1 MSKITFTLEEAKAL
15 VRFVVDDS
23 LNGWKLGENQHAII
37 REKGEV
43 FQYSSVIV
51 VIADITGPVGV
62 SVHSY
67 LDVPI
72 NDDEAIEFA
81 KDYLAELSIF
91 NPDQIPVLQVLQ
103 PDKVDPLQMAV
114 DALKQVQIALAAH
127 RDGEKYVH
135 PDHPEHGEMTLEELK
150 YCVVDPALDYI
161 NGSKN
166 KVQ

>member
-1 MSKITFTLEEAKAL
+1 MPVTFTLDEAKQV
-15 VRFVVDDS
+15 VRFVVDDTS
-23 LNGWKLGENQHAII
+23 NGCRLGENRFAII
-37 REKGEV
+37 REKGEQ
-43 FQYSSVIV
+43 FKNSSVIV
-51 VIADITGPVGV
+51 LVVDITGPVGIA
-62 SVHSY
+62 VHSY

-72 NDDEAIEFA
+72 NDDEAIALA
-81 KDYLAELSIF
+81 KNYIAEISVLTEE
-91 NPDQIPVLQVLQ
+91 QIQIVQVLQ